1 MTDPTNVYGAAIVN
15 GEATG
20 DERDGKS
27 MKNVRWK
34 DEGLDN
40 VPRAL

>member
-1 MTDPTNVYGAAIVN
+1 MVLQSSAERGL
-15 GEATG
+15 G
-20 DERDGKS
+20 DERDRKS
-27 MKNVRWK
+27 MKSVRWK

>member
-20 DERDGKS
+20 DERDGEEYEE
-27 MKNVRWK
+27 R
-34 DEGLDN
+34 
-40 VPRAL
+40 